1 MSEDFKIVTRKSF
14 NVAGPC
20 IPSRHYMLSALERL
34 PGVTDLIVGE
44 QYFVVHAAR
53 QSGKTTALQCLT
65 DKINA
70 SGNMCALYCSLEAG
84 QQFGDMEKGI
94 PAISDLIVR
103 SLRGSPPL
111 REVFPDEES
120 LKVLRTNSTSC
131 ATAVSDVLMK
141 IAERAGKPLAV
152 FFDEVDCL
160 GDDTLITFLRQLRDG
175 YVNRVRM
182 PFPASIA
189 LVGMRNIQD
198 FKVRVRPESETL
210 GTASPFN
217 VLTESLTL
225 RTFNEKDVRDL
236 YAQHTAETGQVFN
249 DDVFGAVMH
258 WTGGQPWLVNAIARE
273 CVEKIHQFR
282 YDEPITREDV
292 LTAKETIIRR
302 RDTHILSLMSKL
314 EDPRVMQIVE
324 PVITG
329 QEVNGM
335 VFDSPDCQYVL
346 DLGIL
351 KIQSGALV
359 PSNQMYAEMIVR
371 YLSYGLQDR
380 FLRTFKDAPWITAD
394 GLDMNWLVKDFQKFW
409 REQASAWGDWQRYR
423 EAGPHLMFMA
433 FLQRVVNGGGILTR
447 EMALGSGFMDIGLKF
462 RGRSYGVEIKI
473 KPNYRRTAAL
483 EQVRRYLDVMEA
495 PEGWLLVFDTTQ
507 MDASDNAAR
516 FTWEDVPVEGK
527 VVHIVGF

>member
-20 IPSRHYMLSALERL
+20 VPSEHYMLSALGRL
-34 PGVTDLIVGE
+34 PGVSDLIVGK
-44 QYFVVHAAR
+44 QFFVIHAAR
-53 QSGKTTALQCLT
+53 QSGKTTALKYLT
-65 DKINA
+65 RAINA
-70 SGNMCALYCSLEAG
+70 SGNMCALYCSLEAV
-84 QQFGDMEKGI
+84 QQVEDANQSLASIASLILANATTGRLINFSADEIKKFRETGD
-94 PAISDLIVR
+94 PALVVR
-103 SLRGSPPL
+103 SALQ
-111 REVFPDEES
+111 
-120 LKVLRTNSTSC
+120 T
-131 ATAVSDVLMK
+131 VSETV
-141 IAERAGKPLAV
+141 GKPLAV
-152 FFDEVDCL
+152 FFDEADCL
-160 GDDTLITFLRQLRDG
+160 PDNAMVSFLRQLRDG
-175 YVNRVRM
+175 YVNRDDI
-182 PFPASIA
+182 PFPASVA

-217 VLTESLTL
+217 VLRKSLTL
-225 RTFNEKDVRDL
+225 RTFTAAEVREL
-236 YAQHTAETGQVFN
+236 YAQHTAETGQIFN
-249 DDVFGAVMH
+249 DDIFDAVMH
-258 WTGGQPWLVNAIARE
+258 WTGGQPWLVNAIAAE
-273 CVEKIHQFR
+273 CVEEIHQFR
-282 YDEPITREDV
+282 YDEPITLEDV

-302 RDTHILSLMSKL
+302 RDTHILSLMSRL
-314 EDPRVMQIVE
+314 EEPRVMRIVE

-335 VFDSPDCQYVL
+335 AFDSPDCQYVL

-371 YLSYGLQDR
+371 YLSYGLQDK
-380 FLRTFKDAPWITAD
+380 FLRTFKDAPWVTAD

-409 REQASAWGDWQRYR
+409 REQAGAWGDWQCYH

-473 KPNYRRTAAL
+473 KPNYRRAAAL
-483 EQVRRYLDVMEA
+483 AQVRRYLDVMDA

-507 MDASDNAAR
+507 MDASDNVDR
-516 FTWEDVPVEGK
+516 FTWEDVAVEGK
-527 VVHIVGF
+527 IIHIVGF